1 MTMTAGQLVKV
12 SRQRHGLTQKQLAI
26 RARTSQ
32 TAISR
37 IERGLVSPT
46 VETVQK
52 LLAMVNEEL
61 ELSARPTPV
70 STNLEVMRE
79 NLSLTPSE
87 RIEQGAFLSNLL
99 RGKQVLE
106 LLEGIRPTL
115 HAEIARILHDHGNRW
130 MTTIEIAAAVI
141 DADRYTKTD
150 GSAVTDF
157 QIHGRTKTYP
167 DLFERDGARVRLAQ
181 IKQDPQP

>member
-1 MTMTAGQLVKV
+1 MSAGQLLRV

-32 TAISR
+32 AAISR
-37 IERGLVSPT
+37 IERGHVSPT
-46 VETVQK
+46 VETLQK

-61 ELSARPTPV
+61 ELSARPIPV
-70 STNLEVMRE
+70 SINLGVMRA

-99 RGKQVLE
+99 RGRQVL
-106 LLEGIRPTL
+106 GMADDVRPTL

-130 MTTIEIAAAVI
+130 MTTMEIAAAVN
-141 DADRYTKTD
+141 DAGRYRKRG
-150 GSAVTDF
+150 GSAVTDL
-157 QIHGRTKTYP
+157 QIHGRTTNYD
-167 DLFERDGARVRLAQ
+167 DLFERDGMRVRLAS